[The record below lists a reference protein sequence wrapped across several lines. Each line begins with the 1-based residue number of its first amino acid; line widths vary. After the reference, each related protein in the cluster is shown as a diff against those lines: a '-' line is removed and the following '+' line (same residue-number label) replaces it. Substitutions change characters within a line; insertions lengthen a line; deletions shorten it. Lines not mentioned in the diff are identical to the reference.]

1 MSASTS
7 MKLPKA
13 STLLIFCWKTPLV
26 ELTCWRGAMLDD
38 DNVIGETAEW
48 LNILSL
54 ITIGEVMLSW
64 WSMKSSDASI
74 VNGTWWDRDLNI
86 RNFQWFWGYEK
97 NYDAIL
103 ASLWSF
109 WSTQIAIFSFNFRF
123 QFTDEGFSTIKLS
136 YWERDK
142 MEGVEKHP
150 QATLFKLASHWI
162 YFIQKYARMRA
173 AYKLRNAMNFSS
185 SSFCSCCAC
194 LKAFLEELYCEGW
207 KLSTSL
213 FWHRNYYAS
222 THTKK

>member
-38 DNVIGETAEW
+38 DDDNVIGETAEW

-64 WSMKSSDASI
+64 WSIKSSDASI

-97 NYDAIL
+97 IMTQ
-103 ASLWSF
+103 F
-109 WSTQIAIFSFNFRF
+109 WQVYGAFDRLKLQFSPSIFAFNLQMRDFR
-123 QFTDEGFSTIKLS
+123 Q
-136 YWERDK
+136 
-142 MEGVEKHP
+142 
-150 QATLFKLASHWI
+150 
-162 YFIQKYARMRA
+162 
-173 AYKLRNAMNFSS
+173 
-185 SSFCSCCAC
+185 
-194 LKAFLEELYCEGW
+194 
-207 KLSTSL
+207 
-213 FWHRNYYAS
+213 
-222 THTKK
+222 